1 MPRYG
6 LTESQRQNY
15 YSLRTTKINREYIDY
30 VHLFVYDL
38 DDNLINE
45 TQLDFDS
52 FFDPDLEGFRTKLSV
67 NIGQHLRDLDYR
79 DGEFRVEYRF
89 YRKIAGDE
97 GTSYFIEIQTGEAY
111 EGDSGSIITKY
122 FALKS
127 DGTLDYSRELIL
139 YTDVY
144 NVFEVSPDRTELIIA
159 PNEQFPD
166 EVKARLLKDLRKIN
180 SGTYFIPSKISD
192 TIKDASDIFPSKN
205 TLELPK
211 TDEYDEVFT
220 SNMVG
225 QTIVFEN
232 FFRAIVPGHSAGFFF
247 QDWKYSTYGAKMGQ
261 RGIEQ
266 QPKNSEIIL
275 ENRDWG
281 DFEELGQ
288 QMESGIA
295 GQDNILELPPM
306 LINEQGSRVEDEN
319 GTTADA
325 YNFEN
330 LTKSNTN
337 VADNISNEIKQV
349 DII

>member
-30 VHLFVYDL
+30 VHLFIYDL
-38 DDNLINE
+38 DDKLIND
-45 TQLDFDS
+45 TQIDFDS
-52 FFDPDLEGFRTKLSV
+52 LFDPDLEQFRTTLSV

-79 DGEFRVEYRF
+79 DGEFKVEYRF
-89 YRKIAGDE
+89 YRKIAGNE
-97 GTSYFIEIQTGEAY
+97 GTAYFVEIQTGDEY
-111 EGDSGSIITKY
+111 EGESGSELVRTATGLITKY

-127 DGTLDYSRELIL
+127 DGTLDYDRELIL

-166 EVKARLLKDLRKIN
+166 EVKTRLLKDLRKIN

-192 TIKDASDIFPSKN
+192 SIKNASNIFPSNN

-261 RGIEQ
+261 RGV
-266 QPKNSEIIL
+266 
-275 ENRDWG
+275 
-281 DFEELGQ
+281 
-288 QMESGIA
+288 A
-295 GQDNILELPPM
+295 
-306 LINEQGSRVEDEN
+306 
-319 GTTADA
+319 TA
-325 YNFEN
+325 
-330 LTKSNTN
+330 TKKFRNYFR
-337 VADNISNEIKQV
+337 K
-349 DII
+349 

>member
-1 MPRYG
+1 VPRYG

-67 NIGQHLRDLDYR
+67 NIGQHLRDLNYR

-111 EGDSGSIITKY
+111 EGDSGSELVRTTTGIITKY

-144 NVFEVSPDRTELIIA
+144 NVLPLTNNF
-159 PNEQFPD
+159 QM
-166 EVKARLLKDLRKIN
+166 KLK
-180 SGTYFIPSKISD
+180 
-192 TIKDASDIFPSKN
+192 
-205 TLELPK
+205 
-211 TDEYDEVFT
+211 
-220 SNMVG
+220 
-225 QTIVFEN
+225 
-232 FFRAIVPGHSAGFFF
+232 
-247 QDWKYSTYGAKMGQ
+247 QDY
-261 RGIEQ
+261 
-266 QPKNSEIIL
+266 
-275 ENRDWG
+275 
-281 DFEELGQ
+281 
-288 QMESGIA
+288 
-295 GQDNILELPPM
+295 
-306 LINEQGSRVEDEN
+306 
-319 GTTADA
+319 
-325 YNFEN
+325 
-330 LTKSNTN
+330 
-337 VADNISNEIKQV
+337 
-349 DII
+349 